1 MSFFADLKDDLSQV
15 AADTEAIKETKTPKT
30 KNAKTKEIA
39 SPEFSLDEMLQNID
53 NIPVDDAEINMDR
66 TVDSKFQLDEDNLT
80 MAEEPVVIK
89 KELKNSP
96 SPKEETQKAATEV
109 NTELAPKRTR
119 RTTKKTKTSQQK
131 MDTCANRQAID
142 ETAIITA
149 GMTIKGDVISEG
161 SLNVI
166 GSVKGNIDVWGKLVI
181 SGHTS
186 GDIQAGEIYVEGA
199 KISGEL
205 VSPGAVKIG
214 PNSVI
219 LGHITA
225 KSAVIAGAVKG
236 DIDVQ
241 GPVILDTSAIVMG
254 NIKSKSVQINNGA
267 VVEGMCSQCYADID
281 LTEVFSN

>member
-1 MSFFADLKDDLSQV
+1 MSFFTDLKDDLSQV
-15 AADTEAIKETKTPKT
+15 ADVADSAKESQSTKT
-30 KNAKTKEIA
+30 KNTKSKEV
-39 SPEFSLDEMLQNID
+39 SMPEFSLDEMLQNID
-53 NIPVDDAEINMDR
+53 NIPVDDMEANVDRPMD
-66 TVDSKFQLDEDNLT
+66 SEFQPDEEDLI
-80 MAEEPVVIK
+80 MDEKPVVVK
-89 KELKNSP
+89 KETETPS
-96 SPKEETQKAATEV
+96 SPKENTKEDIAKT
-109 NTELAPKRTR
+109 NTEPVSKRTR

-161 SLNVI
+161 SLNII
-166 GSVKGNIDVWGKLVI
+166 GSVKGNIDVWGKLAI